1 MWLGR
6 ERSVWLLDTG
16 KNFHSLLTIRAATL
30 GGVNRSSV
38 RVGSVLCLA
47 SAVAFGSLAIFGK
60 LAYDA
65 GVGVLTLLFV
75 RFAIAAPV
83 LWAAA
88 LQRRHRVRDA
98 RTLFTGL
105 GLGAIGYAMQAGL
118 FFTALERM
126 DASLLAL
133 VLYTYP
139 AFVTLAAIGLGR
151 ETPSRR
157 RIGALLVSSG
167 GLALVLLGAGAGGFD
182 WLGAA
187 MGVGAA
193 LSYTGYILI
202 SERVGAG
209 IDALPLAAL
218 VTTGAAVTF
227 GVVAVASGS
236 FDAGFEGEGWIWLTA
251 LALFSTV
258 TPIVLF
264 FAGMQRVGPS
274 MAAILSTLEPP
285 TTVALAFL
293 AFGETLTGVQMLGA
307 ALVLGAVAV
316 MHIRPA
322 RAATV

>member
-6 ERSVWLLDTG
+6 ERSVRLPGTG
-16 KNFHSLLTIRAATL
+16 KNFHWLRTIPAATL
-30 GGVNRSSV
+30 GVVNGARI
-38 RVGSVLCLA
+38 GTLLCLA
-47 SAVAFGSLAIFGK
+47 SAVGFGSLAIFGK

-75 RFAIAAPV
+75 RFAIAAPL
-83 LWAAA
+83 LWAGA

-118 FFTALERM
+118 FFTALERI

-193 LSYTGYILI
+193 LSYTGYILV
-202 SERVGAG
+202 SDRVGAG
-209 IDALPLAAL
+209 IEALPLAAL

-227 GVVAVASGS
+227 GVVAAASGS
-236 FDAGFEGEGWIWLTA
+236 FDTGFQSEGWVLLAAIA
-251 LALFSTV
+251 LVSTV
-258 TPIVLF
+258 MPIVLF
-264 FAGMQRVGPS
+264 FAGLQRVGPS
-274 MAAILSTLEPP
+274 MAAILSMLEPP
-285 TTVALAFL
+285 VTVALAFA
-293 AFGETLTGVQMLGA
+293 AFGETLTGVQLLGA
-307 ALVLGAVAV
+307 ALVLGAVTA

-322 RAATV
+322 RTAPA